1 MGNRPWNLF
10 IYEVRLCVAV
20 APEFESLPGVK
31 ALKTEDGPL
40 AVLIQPEVKAD
51 GREFEWHRVS
61 LSFEPDH
68 AFDPRAD
75 RSKRLAFRRACTV
88 AWRAHEKRMYHEY
101 RDRLVA
107 SQETGEFGRVVEPV
121 RLPSFDRWRLQHQDV
136 LDDERTNFMSAG
148 VRFKE
153 VRTIPA
159 PAKAGRR

>member
-31 ALKTEDGPL
+31 ALKTEDGPPL

-101 RDRLVA
+101 RDHLSR
-107 SQETGEFGRVVEPV
+107 EV
-121 RLPSFDRWRLQHQDV
+121 RPPSFEMWRLQHQDV
-136 LDDERTNFMSAG
+136 LDEERTNFMSAG